1 MTASTLIPCLI
12 DIGRDFLPLLYFLV
26 LCNMIN
32 PMSKNDGSRL
42 LLLIVLLVIE
52 AYSTTSGQ
60 LVFAQADETHTPGQS
75 TSAPSLSPS
84 EVINAVNNLRLANGL
99 NALAVHPVLM
109 QVAANQANA
118 LAASEGAVG
127 HQRPC
132 GLTLGQEML
141 MLGFPLWGDLS
152 LDGYRSENW
161 TTASNLEQVISS
173 WLADELHTNTMLSP
187 ERSDIGAAVA
197 FSDQAYVV
205 LETALKTSS
214 GQHQSTA
221 YDILT
226 GIPMTQT
233 VCYGYSSGE
242 ISQYSIPI
250 VVSTARPDGDV
261 VHEVQYGQTLW
272 NLAEMYKVS
281 IEQIKLQNGLVDD
294 NIVPGWK
301 LLIQKAATQPA
312 AEHASP
318 MAGLTPTG
326 TKYPTAVPYHT
337 ATPTL
342 TPTVPVIPL
351 GRQIKSNS
359 TVVAALLIAFSVL
372 LAGIIGFGRK
382 RDKAS

>member
-1 MTASTLIPCLI
+1 
-12 DIGRDFLPLLYFLV
+12 
-26 LCNMIN
+26 
-32 PMSKNDGSRL
+32 MSKTAGSRL
-42 LLLIVLLVIE
+42 LFLLALLMVE
-52 AYSTTSGQ
+52 AYSMTSRQ
-60 LVFAQADETHTPGQS
+60 AVFAQADGTQPPSQDTA
-75 TSAPSLSPS
+75 APPLSPS

-99 NALAVHPVLM
+99 NALAIHPVLM

-161 TTASNLEQVISS
+161 TTASTVEQVISS
-173 WLADELHTNTMLSP
+173 WLGDELHTNTMLSP

-197 FSDQAYVV
+197 FSDQYYVV

-214 GQHQSTA
+214 GQHQRTA

-233 VCYGYSSGE
+233 VCYGYASGE
-242 ISQYSIPI
+242 ISQYSIPVI
-250 VVSTARPDGDV
+250 VSTARPDGDV

-272 NLAEMYKVS
+272 TIAEMYQVS
-281 IEQIKLQNGLVDD
+281 IEQVKLRNGLVDD
-294 NIVPGWK
+294 NILPGWK

-312 AEHASP
+312 PVPVSSLP
-318 MAGLTPTG
+318 DVTPTG
-326 TKYPTAVPYHT
+326 TKYPTAIPYHT

-342 TPTVPVIPL
+342 TPTTPTIPL
-351 GRQIKSNS
+351 GQQIKGNS
-359 TVVAALLIAFSVL
+359 TVVTALVIAFSVL
-372 LAGIIGFGRK
+372 LAGLIGFGRK
-382 RDKAS
+382 KDKTP

>member
-1 MTASTLIPCLI
+1 MFKKA
-12 DIGRDFLPLLYFLV
+12 
-26 LCNMIN
+26 
-32 PMSKNDGSRL
+32 GSRL
-42 LLLIVLLVIE
+42 LFLAVLLMVE
-52 AYSTTSGQ
+52 AYSMTRGQ
-60 LVFAQADETHTPGQS
+60 MVFAQAGETQPPGQV
-75 TSAPSLSPS
+75 TPVTPLSPS
-84 EVINAVNNLRLANGL
+84 EVINAVNDLRLANGL
-99 NALAVHPVLM
+99 NALVIHPVLM

-161 TTASNLEQVISS
+161 TTASTVDQVISS
-173 WLADELHTNTMLSP
+173 WLGDELHTNTMLSP

-197 FSDQAYVV
+197 FSDQSYVV
-205 LETALKTSS
+205 LETALRTNT

-221 YDILT
+221 FDILT

-233 VCYGYSSGE
+233 VCYGYASGE

-272 NLAEMYKVS
+272 NLAEMYQVS
-281 IEQIKLQNGLVDD
+281 IEQIKLLNGLVDD
-294 NIVPGWK
+294 NILPGWK
-301 LLIQKAATQPA
+301 LLIQKAATQPVS
-312 AEHASP
+312 EPASP
-318 MAGLTPTG
+318 TAGLTPTE
-326 TKYPTAVPYHT
+326 TKYPTAIPYHT

-342 TPTVPVIPL
+342 TPTVPAVPL
-351 GRQIKSNS
+351 SQQIKGNS
-359 TVVAALLIAFSVL
+359 EVVAALLIAFSVL
-372 LAGIIGFGRK
+372 LAGLIGFGRR
-382 RDKAS
+382 RDKTT